1 MDAGMLT
8 RGFVLGFTI
17 AAAVGPIALLVMRR
31 TLAQGVAV
39 GLASGLGVAT
49 ADAIYGGIAAFGLT
63 AVTDLLVGSSRLL
76 GIAGGAALILIGWR
90 TAGSRPTHAAAATP
104 TGASIARGYATILA
118 LTLTNPLTIISFAA
132 LFAGF
137 GVSGDAVDAAFLTLG
152 VFAGS
157 AAWWL
162 LLTGAVARLR
172 GRITL
177 RVLRFVNLASG
188 AAIVA
193 FGVVAIGAGIRG

>member
-1 MDAGMLT
+1 
-8 RGFVLGFTI
+8 
-17 AAAVGPIALLVMRR
+17 
-31 TLAQGVAV
+31 
-39 GLASGLGVAT
+39 
-49 ADAIYGGIAAFGLT
+49 
-63 AVTDLLVGSSRLL
+63 
-76 GIAGGAALILIGWR
+76 
-90 TAGSRPTHAAAATP
+90 
-104 TGASIARGYATILA
+104 
-118 LTLTNPLTIISFAA
+118 LTIISFAA